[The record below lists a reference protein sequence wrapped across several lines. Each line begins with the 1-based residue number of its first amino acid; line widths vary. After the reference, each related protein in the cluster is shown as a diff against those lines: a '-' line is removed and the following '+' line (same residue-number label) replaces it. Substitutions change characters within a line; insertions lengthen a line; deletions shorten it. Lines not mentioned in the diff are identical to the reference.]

1 MVMLGIHIQNRAIE
15 NAMGVFRA
23 EIGTVRAEIVAF
35 RAEMKLVL
43 ANVEMR
49 IHQELSSIT
58 HRLERLEEIRSL
70 IR

>member
-1 MVMLGIHIQNRAIE
+1 MVMLGIYLQNRAIE
-15 NAMGVFRA
+15 NAIGVFRA
-23 EIGTVRAEIVAF
+23 EIAAL
-35 RAEMKLVL
+35 RAEMKLEL

-58 HRLERLEEIRSL
+58 HRLERLEETRGL